1 METRT
6 SRWSKKELQVY
17 ILLLCANADTV
28 QSEEELALIRSKTDA
43 DCFEKIYSEF
53 QNDSED
59 ESFNK
64 IERSIAVHQYSFKE
78 LSQLKQEMKEVFFS
92 DHKFMMMEYNLER
105 ILNNMLY

>member
-1 METRT
+1 METGI

-28 QSEEELALIRSKTDA
+28 ETEEELALIRSKTDPE
-43 DCFEKIYSEF
+43 CFNRLYTEF
-53 QNDSED
+53 RGDTED
-59 ESFNK
+59 QSFDK
-64 IERSIAVHQYSFKE
+64 IERSIAIHHYSFRE

-92 DHKFMMMEYNLER
+92 DRKFLMMEHNLER